1 LLGAFFYTVLLILL
15 VLVLRYAGVDLIDIW
30 QATRR

>member
-1 LLGAFFYTVLLILL
+1 LILL